1 MRWLDGVTDSMDLS
15 LSELQELVMDR
26 EAWCATI
33 HGVSEQMGC
42 VHFFFKQNTMNFG
55 ISGSANS
62 SRSLLYWSGEP
73 IPSPVDLPDPGIQP
87 GCPAWQADSLLSYE
101 GSAQE
106 SAR

>member
-1 MRWLDGVTDSMDLS
+1 
-15 LSELQELVMDR
+15 
-26 EAWCATI
+26 
-33 HGVSEQMGC
+33 
-42 VHFFFKQNTMNFG
+42 MNFG
-55 ISGSANS
+55 TSGSTNS

-87 GCPAWQADSLLSYE
+87 GSRAWQADSLLSYE